1 MPAARQHM
9 GGRDVPSVPHLNVR
23 PIFDSRP
30 HRNVGQPGIRHEL
43 RWPNDQLLVSVMVAY
58 GQPHWS
64 AEQIR
69 YHPPARYAALQ
80 FYLDVL
86 DAAEGD
92 GQARERLDYCRWAW
106 QEMRKNEMISDVPN
120 RGGQHLV

>member
-1 MPAARQHM
+1 
-9 GGRDVPSVPHLNVR
+9 
-23 PIFDSRP
+23 
-30 HRNVGQPGIRHEL
+30 
-43 RWPNDQLLVSVMVAY
+43 MVAY

-69 YHPPARYAALQ
+69 YHPPARYAALR

>member
-1 MPAARQHM
+1 
-9 GGRDVPSVPHLNVR
+9 VR

-30 HRNVGQPGIRHEL
+30 HRNVGQPGVQSEL
-43 RWPNDQLLVSVMVAY
+43 QWPNDQLLVSVMVAY

-69 YHPPARYAALQ
+69 YHPPARYAAIR
-80 FYLDVL
+80 FFLDVL
-86 DAAEGD
+86 DSAEGD
-92 GQARERLDYCRWAW
+92 KQARERVDYCRWAW